1 MTVSIIPWRTLSA
14 SLPAHHRLFR
24 VVSCAVGLAHTRFLN
39 TYLAHPSM
47 TCASPPSHKCVTE
60 PVRHG
65 LWLWG
70 APTMSQEPPQQAR
83 DRRTSLPVMSRTRS
97 SFSNMSDH
105 PQDTSR
111 HLGLQHY
118 DEWLK
123 AVLESMLDG
132 SREEIRTMRLG
143 LVPTVA
149 RAQRR
154 RMQPSTRSCLYFTC
168 NGRSLKRAAWL
179 TARWTPG
186 ASSTSNL
193 SRLSSRPRRDPG
205 DITTGSRS
213 YPALR

>member
-1 MTVSIIPWRTLSA
+1 MKCSA
-14 SLPAHHRLFR
+14 LPKVKPDSSCLLESWGSRALMFLRMFLRSSACGRIGPSLPFYI
-24 VVSCAVGLAHTRFLN
+24 S
-39 TYLAHPSM
+39 
-47 TCASPPSHKCVTE
+47 
-60 PVRHG
+60 
-65 LWLWG
+65 
-70 APTMSQEPPQQAR
+70 